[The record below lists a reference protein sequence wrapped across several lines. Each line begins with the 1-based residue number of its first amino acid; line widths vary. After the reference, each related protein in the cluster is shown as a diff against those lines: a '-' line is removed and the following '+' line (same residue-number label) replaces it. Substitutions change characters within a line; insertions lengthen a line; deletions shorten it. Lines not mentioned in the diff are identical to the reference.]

1 MQMALRI
8 NLIVA
13 YVSCRVIYMQPSM
26 QESSTVSWRVH
37 SSNEHSYI
45 ELYYYKA
52 LQSITIIYDVA
63 N

>member
-8 NLIVA
+8 NLPVA
-13 YVSCRVIYMQPSM
+13 ELYTCNHQCKNP
-26 QESSTVSWRVH
+26 STVSWRVH

-52 LQSITIIYDVA
+52 LQSNTILYDVVA